1 MLLRHTSYYMLAS
14 AFSALVGLLSAVV
27 FTRALSP
34 GEYGIYVVGT
44 TTAGIVS
51 AVLFT
56 WVRVSALRFQS
67 EGGTVDIRATVYLA
81 YLISISGL
89 PILIAAAAP
98 FSGYSV
104 ERSLGAAIF
113 TAGLGLFELGQE
125 LLKARIQ
132 IRWFSI
138 GSVMRS
144 VAAFSLCLVA
154 ASLGG
159 SGLGQLVMAGLA
171 YFVAAGLVARAV
183 WSRPVAP
190 LNPPLLKAF
199 LWYGAPI
206 TVSGF
211 VYAIHAGLD
220 RLFIAYLLGD
230 SAAGLYGASADFVR
244 QIILLPAISVAAAAI
259 PLTVR
264 AFANGERGVAR
275 AHLESAAELLFAI
288 LLPSVVG
295 LALTSPYIAATVLG
309 PSFRQAAVAVMPIL
323 AFAWLFQSISQS
335 YIHISF
341 QLAKKLHLV
350 LVQSVGTLATNVAA
364 LPFLITKFGLPGA
377 AAALVLAEA
386 FGVLLG
392 FWLTRRA
399 HPLPLVPS
407 RLLRVVLATSLMAL
421 TVMGLRT
428 LLTGAGPIQLAIL
441 VSGGGGAYAVAA
453 CALNIAGVG
462 TYVQAFVAKR
472 LIAHSSA
479 I

>member
-1 MLLRHTSYYMLAS
+1 
-14 AFSALVGLLSAVV
+14 
-27 FTRALSP
+27 
-34 GEYGIYVVGT
+34 
-44 TTAGIVS
+44 
-51 AVLFT
+51 
-56 WVRVSALRFQS
+56 
-67 EGGTVDIRATVYLA
+67 
-81 YLISISGL
+81 
-89 PILIAAAAP
+89 
-98 FSGYSV
+98 
-104 ERSLGAAIF
+104 
-113 TAGLGLFELGQE
+113 
-125 LLKARIQ
+125 
-132 IRWFSI
+132 
-138 GSVMRS
+138 
-144 VAAFSLCLVA
+144 
-154 ASLGG
+154 
-159 SGLGQLVMAGLA
+159 
-171 YFVAAGLVARAV
+171 
-183 WSRPVAP
+183 
-190 LNPPLLKAF
+190 
-199 LWYGAPI
+199 
-206 TVSGF
+206 
-211 VYAIHAGLD
+211 
-220 RLFIAYLLGD
+220 
-230 SAAGLYGASADFVR
+230 
-244 QIILLPAISVAAAAI
+244 
-259 PLTVR
+259 
-264 AFANGERGVAR
+264 
-275 AHLESAAELLFAI
+275 LLFAI

-295 LALTSPYIAATVLG
+295 LALTSSYIAATVLG

-350 LVQSVGTLATNVAA
+350 LVQSVGTVATNAAA